1 MTKIKICGLS
11 RLVDINFVNEALP
24 DYIGFVFA
32 KSKRQVDE
40 LQAEKLKD
48 RLRPEIQAVGVFV
61 NEDPDKVIGLCKKK
75 IIDIVQLHGDED
87 EEYLY
92 KLREKLNNP
101 IIKAVRVKEYKDI
114 MKAMKLD
121 CDYLLLDAYKEGKY
135 GGSGDAFDW
144 SLIGDI
150 KKPYFL
156 AGGINTENVVRAI
169 EQIRPYGID
178 ISSGVETDGLKDS
191 SKIKDIILKV
201 RSVR

>member
-11 RLVDINFVNEALP
+11 RLVDIDFVNEAMP

-40 LQAEKLKD
+40 LQAEKLKEK
-48 RLRPEIQAVGVFV
+48 LHPEIQAVGVFV
-61 NEDPDKVIGLCKKK
+61 NEDSDKVIRLCKKK
-75 IIDIVQLHGDED
+75 IIDIVQLHGDEN
-87 EEYLY
+87 EAYIY
-92 KLREKLNNP
+92 KLREMVNNP
-101 IIKAVRVKEYKDI
+101 IIKAVRVKEYQDI

-121 CDYLLLDAYKEGKY
+121 CDYLLLDAYKEGEY

-169 EQIRPYGID
+169 EQVRPYGID